1 MATIDLTTPEPDLI
15 KVRLLARQLLDLVEP
30 PDDDNGDEAPP
41 PPSDAGQLA
50 RQVLGAETLAEARA
64 FAQAVVDA
72 EGGGDEPS
80 AKRARRGKSPRA
92 RHEEAYTSLIVA
104 VCELLAKEAGYV
116 PLHLP
121 ALRFSAAEAHWANDP
136 MAPTSWSVRPH
147 LSFKSVLGSM
157 DVSLLPKRVNRGTR
171 TDSQETCNAVVALL
185 GLGREL
191 GLGRDDRAQWPA
203 STNIGT
209 RNQETEIPYEKSQY
223 GPNVGLLLE
232 PKYFAAIQRL
242 VSDGVIGQAFF
253 KACAAWAWALL
264 KNEHNP
270 EFPADE

>member
-30 PDDDNGDEAPP
+30 PDDNNGDEVPP

-50 RQVLGAETLAEARA
+50 RQVLGAATLADARA
-64 FAQAVVDA
+64 LAQAVVDA
-72 EGGGDEPS
+72 EDEPS
-80 AKRARRGKSPRA
+80 AKRACRGKSPRA

-104 VCELLAKEAGYV
+104 VCELLGKDVKYQA
-116 PLHLP
+116 LHLP
-121 ALRFSAAEAHWANDP
+121 AIRFAAAEAHWAKDP

-157 DVSLLPKRVNRGTR
+157 DVSLLPKVANTGTR
-171 TDSQETCNAVVALL
+171 TDSQVTCNAVTALL
-185 GLGREL
+185 GLGR
-191 GLGRDDRAQWPA
+191 GDPPARWPA

-209 RNQETEIPYEKSQY
+209 MNQETEIPYEKSQY

>member
-15 KVRLLARQLLDLVEP
+15 KVRLLAQQLLDLVQP
-30 PDDDNGDEAPP
+30 PDDDNGDDAPP

-50 RQVLGAETLAEARA
+50 RQVLGAETIAEARA

-80 AKRARRGKSPRA
+80 AKRACRGKSPRA
-92 RHEEAYTSLIVA
+92 RHEEAYTKLIVA
-104 VCELLAKEAGYV
+104 VCELLAKDVKYV

-147 LSFKSVLGSM
+147 LSFKSVVGSM
-157 DVSLLPKRVNRGTR
+157 DVSLLPIRVNTGTR
-171 TDSQETCNAVVALL
+171 TDSQVTCNAVTSLL
-185 GLGREL
+185 GLGR
-191 GLGRDDRAQWPA
+191 GDPPARWPE
-203 STNIGT
+203 STNIGRH
-209 RNQETEIPYEKSQY
+209 RNQETEIPYEKSQF
-223 GPNVGLLLE
+223 GPSVGLLLE

-264 KNEHNP
+264 KKEHDP
-270 EFPADE
+270 EFPAEG